1 MRFFLCVVLSAAAL
15 WSCGGDG
22 DGEPGPNLPCRRRGS
37 QCRRGRQQRLR
48 KGARRLDARRFPQRR
63 QGDGRGGR
71 GCRRQRQPL
80 HQDPAVPRERPLRR
94 GHQTEAYGAGTRPDV
109 PHVCQG
115 QVFGH
120 PAGRGARRHPVRHVP
135 EAVLGRLEIPLRH
148 QPQELDVAP
157 FRLPFAGRRDCRDR
171 LRAGVPLRRDDQRR
185 LFDRHGLFRQRERGE
200 GHRRTFHAGRRAYP
214 PLRRTLAGLRLGVA
228 DHRVDRQPGQDVRV
242 VCRPDGGDPA
252 RGAQAGRSFR
262 RVGSKAVI
270 GRWRAIPSCGAATIR
285 PSPRPSRSWRSTAP
299 GASA

>member
-120 PAGRGARRHPVRHVP
+120 PAGRGAR
-135 EAVLGRLEIPLRH
+135 
-148 QPQELDVAP
+148 AP
-157 FRLPFAGRRDCRDR
+157 SCSTCPRSSSGAPRNSSTAPTSGTGRRSIS
-171 LRAGVPLRRDDQRR
+171 
-185 LFDRHGLFRQRERGE
+185 
-200 GHRRTFHAGRRAYP
+200 T
-214 PLRRTLAGLRLGVA
+214 
-228 DHRVDRQPGQDVRV
+228 
-242 VCRPDGGDPA
+242 
-252 RGAQAGRSFR
+252 SFR
-262 RVGSKAVI
+262 RTTGLPRSSARWGSVTA
-270 GRWRAIPSCGAATIR
+270 GRPTAAIR
-285 PSPRPSRSWRSTAP
+285 PARPTSTT
-299 GASA
+299 